1 MIPMATD
8 FQFIDVTGEQIDID
22 TQQALAKAQSL
33 HDVIIKLERAVRAQ
47 EKIEEHEMAAQFRS
61 QASKLRRQLRELIE
75 RYPLLKRF
83 GFGGG
88 EKGSVKDYQTLP
100 RALVVSA
107 LIIAGTILLSV
118 VLATGVDWYAPAMLF
133 LLVAY
138 LVWQHWL

>member
-1 MIPMATD
+1 MIPMETD
-8 FQFIDVTGEQIDID
+8 FQFIDVTGEQIDAD
-22 TQQALAKAQSL
+22 TRQALAQAQTL
-33 HDVIIKLERAVRAQ
+33 RDTIRKVERAARGA
-47 EKIEEHEMAAQFRS
+47 EKTEEPEMAARFRS

-75 RYPLLKRF
+75 RYPILKRF
-83 GFGGG
+83 GFG
-88 EKGSVKDYQTLP
+88 EKGSVQHFQTLP

-138 LVWQHWL
+138 LVWQRWL